1 MVTRIQMVQLEMGA
15 LMAVLEGLGEAE
27 VEL

>member
-1 MVTRIQMVQLEMGA
+1 MVTRMQMVQLGMGA
-15 LMAVLEGLGEAE
+15 LMAVVEGLGEAE

>member
-1 MVTRIQMVQLEMGA
+1 MVTRIQMVQLGMGA
-15 LMAVLEGLGEAE
+15 LMAVVEGLGEVE

>member
-1 MVTRIQMVQLEMGA
+1 MVTRIQMVRLGMGP
-15 LMAVLEGLGEAE
+15 LMAVVEGLGAAE